1 MVFEY
6 GPVILA
12 NAEQF
17 LETTDLCTVLH
28 ACKEPEDSMEQASAV
43 LKADS

>member
-6 GPVILA
+6 GPVIMT

-17 LETTDLCTVLH
+17 LETTDLCTMLH
-28 ACKEPEDSMEQASAV
+28 ACEVPEDSIEVLTV
-43 LKADS
+43 LKAGS